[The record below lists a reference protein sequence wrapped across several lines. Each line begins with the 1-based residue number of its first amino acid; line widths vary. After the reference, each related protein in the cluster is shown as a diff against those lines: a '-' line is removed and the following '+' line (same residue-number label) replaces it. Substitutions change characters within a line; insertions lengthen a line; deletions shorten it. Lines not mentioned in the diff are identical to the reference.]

1 MNTNNEK
8 ECCICFERIDYKNVS
23 ITECNHSFHTS
34 CLLKYNNKKCPICRK
49 SLYEEEIH
57 ITISVDEISNE
68 MSNEI
73 IQQPIQQIP
82 VLIELYLTERKQIRK
97 MMYKGIYI
105 ISQIY
110 VVIFLIFCLRI
121 ACELSWIFIYESHM
135 ALAKYLF

>member
-34 CLLKYNNKKCPICRK
+34 CLLKYNNKKCPICRQT
-49 SLYEEEIH
+49 LYEEETTL
-57 ITISVDEISNE
+57 TILIEQRTNE
-68 MSNEI
+68 EF
-73 IQQPIQQIP
+73 IQQPA
-82 VLIELYLTERKQIRK
+82 LIELYLAERNKIK
-97 MMYKGIYI
+97 KIMYKFIYI
-105 ISQIY
+105 VSQIY

>member
-1 MNTNNEK
+1 MNTDNQK
-8 ECCICFERIDYKNVS
+8 ECCICFERIVHKNVS

-34 CLLKYNNKKCPICRK
+34 CLLKYNNKKCPICRQ

-57 ITISVDEISNE
+57 LTILVDEISD
-68 MSNEI
+68 EI
-73 IQQPIQQIP
+73 IQQPTQHP
-82 VLIELYLTERKQIRK
+82 VLIELYLTERNKMRK
-97 MMYKGIYI
+97 IIYKGIYI

-121 ACELSWIFIYESHM
+121 ACELSWIFIYKSHV